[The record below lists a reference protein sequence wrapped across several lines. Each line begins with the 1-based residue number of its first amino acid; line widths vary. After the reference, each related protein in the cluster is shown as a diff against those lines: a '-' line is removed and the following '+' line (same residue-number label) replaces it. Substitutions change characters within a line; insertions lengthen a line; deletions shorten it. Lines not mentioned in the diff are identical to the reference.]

1 MNTEP
6 TNVEKIRGLRWSI
19 AGYSANSV
27 FVQLTLLGS
36 VFVLFLSE
44 LGLSKTEIG
53 SILSL
58 IPLSGAVALFVAP
71 AVARFGYKRT
81 FLAFFGLRKVFAAF
95 LLLTPWI
102 LTHWGSQATR
112 LYVVGIVAIFSL
124 SRSVSLTAVYPWT
137 QEYVPNTVRGKYAAT
152 EKIFTS
158 LTGFLSITVAGYVIG
173 PSPDLSRFMVL
184 YAVGLL
190 FGLIAVW
197 AFSFIPGGASTQGTT
212 AKRTSHRDLIQA
224 TRDKNLLRYL
234 AGTGLMTLA
243 ATPLASFVPLFMQ
256 EQVGLNAGQVVWLQ
270 IGTLLATLLSSYLWG
285 WAADRYGSKPVMLS
299 GVALRVILPLCWL
312 LMPRQTAWSLPV
324 ALGVAFLQGV
334 SAMGWGIGATRL
346 LFVSV
351 VPPEKKT
358 EYMALYYAWVGI
370 VGGLGQ
376 MIGGRALDFAA
387 GITGRFL
394 IFTLD
399 PYTIL
404 FVAGLALPVVGGAL
418 LRGVRADSTVGVG
431 AFASMFLRGNPVR
444 AMRSL
449 IRYHRAKDERT
460 AVSMTESLGETES
473 PLTVEELLEALADP
487 RFYVRFEA
495 IVSIARRGPDARL
508 TEALTRV
515 LEGSEPALSV
525 IAAWALGRIGDERAI
540 EALRAGLDAPYRS
553 VQAHCARSLGSLSDT
568 AIAPRLLERLA
579 QETDVGLRIAYA
591 SALGKLGVKEA
602 AGQVLIFLRTS
613 QDASAQGELALALA
627 RMVGDE
633 HYFVQLLR
641 RVRAEAGT
649 ATSQAVSALKKRMD
663 EAQMDGDELMEAMDD
678 CAGALARGELAD
690 GTALMSQVIGLLPVE
705 GVDESCAMI
714 LRECAER
721 LEEFR
726 AGRIEYVLL
735 ALHTLHACRW
745 VV

>member
-6 TNVEKIRGLRWSI
+6 TNVEKIRGLRWSV
-19 AGYSANSV
+19 AAYTANSV
-27 FVQLTLLGS
+27 FVQLSFFGS

-44 LGLSKTEIG
+44 LGLSKTQIG
-53 SILSL
+53 SLLSL
-58 IPLSGAVALFVAP
+58 LPFSGLVALFVAP
-71 AVARFGYKRT
+71 TVARFGYKRT
-81 FLAFFGLRKVFAAF
+81 FLSFLGIRKMAAAG
-95 LLLTPWI
+95 LLLTPWV
-102 LTHWGSQATR
+102 LSHWGSQAV
-112 LYVVGIVAIFSL
+112 LIYVAGIVATFALCRAIAE
-124 SRSVSLTAVYPWT
+124 TAVYPWS
-137 QEYVPNTVRGKYAAT
+137 QEYVPNTVRGKYSAT
-152 EKIFTS
+152 ENIFAS
-158 LTGFLSITVAGYVIG
+158 LSAFLAVTGAGYVVG
-173 PSPDLSRFMVL
+173 RAEGLDRFMVL
-184 YAVGLL
+184 FAVGLL
-190 FGLIAVW
+190 FALIALW
-197 AFSFIPGGASTQGTT
+197 AYSFIPGGAPMRAAT

-234 AGTGLMTLA
+234 AGVGLVTLA
-243 ATPLASFVPLFMQ
+243 LMPTASFVPLFMQ
-256 EQVGLNAGQVVWLQ
+256 EQVGLKAGHVVWLQ
-270 IGTLLATLLSSYLWG
+270 TGTLVGGLLSSYLWG

-431 AFASMFLRGNPVR
+431 EFAGMFLRGNPLLAVG
-444 AMRSL
+444 SL

-460 AVSMTESLGETES
+460 AVTMTERLGETES

-515 LEGSEPALSV
+515 LEDSEPALNV

-579 QETDVGLRIAYA
+579 QEMDVGLRIAYA
-591 SALGKLGVKEA
+591 SALGKLGFKEA

-613 QDASAQGELALALA
+613 QDASAQGELVLALA

-633 HYFVQLLR
+633 HYFIRLLR

-663 EAQMDGDELMEAMDD
+663 EAQMDGDELMEVMDD
-678 CAGALARGELAD
+678 CAGALAREDLERGV
-690 GTALMSQVIGLLPVE
+690 ALMSQVLRLLPAE

-714 LRECAER
+714 LGECAER
-721 LEEFR
+721 LDEFG
-726 AGRIEYVLL
+726 AKRIEYVLL